1 MTDLVTV
8 GWLTLDDIVLPD
20 RTYEQNVVGGGA
32 LYSAI
37 GARIWND
44 SVGIHSVTGRPH
56 LDRIRAEIDKWG
68 IDTTGI
74 GAIEGNGLQLWIL
87 HESETG
93 KQQIP
98 KLSSSSALE
107 MDRGRGPLPESY
119 ASGARGFHIA
129 PQGSPSTLASIK
141 ALTSLPS
148 RPVITLDVLS
158 DAYVDP
164 RLYQDLGF
172 LSGVTAF
179 LPSDAEIG
187 RLWGPADMEG
197 WIAGQA
203 RAFGCHV
210 AAKLGDR
217 GSLVCE
223 AGGVAF
229 YRVPVVP
236 VRALDTTGAGDAY
249 CGGFLAGLVD
259 GRPVAECAAMG
270 TVSAS
275 YVVEARGALATL
287 MPEARER
294 DARLA
299 EVMSRIE
306 RRTSAMAM

>member
-1 MTDLVTV
+1 M
-8 GWLTLDDIVLPD
+8 
-20 RTYEQNVVGGGA
+20 
-32 LYSAI
+32 S
-37 GARIWND
+37 
-44 SVGIHSVTGRPH
+44 
-56 LDRIRAEIDKWG
+56 IRAS
-68 IDTTGI
+68 I
-74 GAIEGNGLQLWIL
+74 G
-87 HESETG
+87 
-93 KQQIP
+93 
-98 KLSSSSALE
+98 
-107 MDRGRGPLPESY
+107 
-119 ASGARGFHIA
+119 
-129 PQGSPSTLASIK
+129 
-141 ALTSLPS
+141 TS
-148 RPVITLDVLS
+148 
-158 DAYVDP
+158 
-164 RLYQDLGF
+164 GF

-187 RLWGPADMEG
+187 RLWGPADIEG
-197 WIAGQA
+197 WIAEQA

-223 AGGVAF
+223 AGGVAL
-229 YRVPVVP
+229 YHVPVVP

-275 YVVEARGALATL
+275 YVVEARGALATP